1 MFKKIVCLFAIASM
15 LFATS
20 CSNEELQTETE
31 ANAQVSFN
39 ISIGNKMTRA
49 ISDGLKVDQLMYAV
63 FDQNGQL
70 VTKKTSIDN
79 IKFSATNGY
88 TLSLSLPNGK
98 TFKVVFWAQDDDCS
112 AYTVSDDM
120 NVKVNYTG
128 VNNDESRD
136 AFFAA
141 TEPFTVNGPGYHS
154 VTLKR
159 PFAQVNVGTD
169 EFDWN
174 TIYESGKII
183 ISSSATIKGVADQI
197 NLLDGSLSGSVDV
210 TYSLANIPQELLNA
224 DLDNDGIKEAFRYLS
239 MSYILAN
246 NEKSIH
252 QMSFQFAA
260 EDKSTINLV
269 DGLNIVPILR
279 NWTTNILGQILS
291 GRQHFNIQI
300 DPSYN
305 DEYIYYLNDG
315 YLFTATENTTFENR
329 TFSFN
334 NLNAETHFGS
344 TDGQLITFNDV
355 TFTGKIWAIL
365 LGQYRNPSYVNYNNE
380 LNNVVLK
387 DLIISNG
394 VADQNNFMSVAVCA
408 FGNTTLNNCVMKG
421 TTSTADAKYIVY
433 DLGVRNYSTATING
447 GEYGRLYFWPA
458 TNVTIN
464 NSKVGIIDSS
474 ISTIKNV
481 TSSLVIANGT
491 TVDQINFTHLTN
503 YAPRVTVEAGAV
515 VNVMNLINTK
525 IDNIVIN
532 GTVKKFTYNGVEY
545 TWEQLQ
551 EMNK

>member
-1 MFKKIVCLFAIASM
+1 MLKKIVCLFAIASM

-88 TLSLSLPNGK
+88 TLSLLLPNGK
-98 TFKVVFWAQDDDCS
+98 TFKGVFWAQDDDCS

-174 TIYESGKII
+174 AIYESGKII

-210 TYSLANIPQELLNA
+210 TYSLSNIPQELLNA
-224 DLDNDGIKEAFRYLS
+224 DLDNDGIKEAFRY
-239 MSYILAN
+239 
-246 NEKSIH
+246 
-252 QMSFQFAA
+252 
-260 EDKSTINLV
+260 
-269 DGLNIVPILR
+269 
-279 NWTTNILGQILS
+279 
-291 GRQHFNIQI
+291 
-300 DPSYN
+300 
-305 DEYIYYLNDG
+305 
-315 YLFTATENTTFENR
+315 
-329 TFSFN
+329 
-334 NLNAETHFGS
+334 
-344 TDGQLITFNDV
+344 
-355 TFTGKIWAIL
+355 
-365 LGQYRNPSYVNYNNE
+365 
-380 LNNVVLK
+380 
-387 DLIISNG
+387 
-394 VADQNNFMSVAVCA
+394 
-408 FGNTTLNNCVMKG
+408 
-421 TTSTADAKYIVY
+421 
-433 DLGVRNYSTATING
+433 
-447 GEYGRLYFWPA
+447 
-458 TNVTIN
+458 
-464 NSKVGIIDSS
+464 
-474 ISTIKNV
+474 
-481 TSSLVIANGT
+481 
-491 TVDQINFTHLTN
+491 
-503 YAPRVTVEAGAV
+503 
-515 VNVMNLINTK
+515 
-525 IDNIVIN
+525 
-532 GTVKKFTYNGVEY
+532 
-545 TWEQLQ
+545 
-551 EMNK
+551 